1 MTAVYVVTD
10 IEVNGPTPG
19 EHSMLAFASVAVD
32 HAGGELGSFEAVLET
47 LPEAGED
54 PITIDWF
61 RGFPDAWA
69 AATTNPGPPSEVM
82 QRYAAWLRGLPGQ
95 RIFAAHPLA
104 FDGAWI
110 DYYLRR
116 FAGIRMLKGPWA
128 GERLFHNAG
137 LCLQA
142 FAAGRSGWDFAAC
155 RTEDYPPEWLGHVPH
170 SHRSIDDARGYA
182 NLLRTLLQMKAPA
195 AAGPR
200 DKRAVMPSDR
210 R

>member
-19 EHSMLAFASVAVD
+19 EHSMLAFASVAVG
-32 HAGGELGSFEAVLET
+32 HAGGELGSFGAVLET

-104 FDGAWI
+104 FAGAWI
-110 DYYLRR
+110 DYSLRR
-116 FAGIRMLKGPWA
+116 FAGIRMLKRSDEHTSA
-128 GERLFHNAG
+128 LQSLMRL
-137 LCLQA
+137 
-142 FAAGRSGWDFAAC
+142 S
-155 RTEDYPPEWLGHVPH
+155 
-170 SHRSIDDARGYA
+170 YA
-182 NLLRTLLQMKAPA
+182 
-195 AAGPR
+195 
-200 DKRAVMPSDR
+200 
-210 R
+210 